1 MQIASLA
8 TCPMSQPM
16 RGEPMKQDV
25 IRLLDRYRVM
35 TIASLRSD
43 GWPQATM
50 VGYANEGLWLYF
62 IVSRRSQKLANISH
76 DNRVSIAI
84 GQDTR
89 DPWAIEGLSMSAR
102 AWELR
107 DAAKQDRAYRLLRDR
122 HPEFAAL
129 PKMDRATAAVMEA
142 HPEHI
147 TILNYSKGFGHADVI
162 TVGADGLV
170 TMGPARADDWG
181 WVPAK

>member
-1 MQIASLA
+1 
-8 TCPMSQPM
+8 
-16 RGEPMKQDV
+16 MKQDV

-35 TIASLRSD
+35 TIASLRPD

-50 VGYANEGLWLYF
+50 VGYANEGLRLYF

-89 DPWAIEGLSMSAR
+89 DPWAIDGLSMSAR
-102 AWELR
+102 AWELPG
-107 DAAKQDRAYRLLRDR
+107 DAAERDRVYQLLLGR

-129 PKMDRATAAVMEA
+129 PKMDPDTAAVIEA
-142 HPEHI
+142 MPEHI
-147 TILNYSKGFGHADVI
+147 TILNYSKGFGHADML
-162 TVGADGLV
+162 TVGAGGLV
-170 TMGPARADDWG
+170 TMDAARVDDWG
-181 WVPAK
+181 WEPAKA